1 MDLCIFGMQTN
12 AELVHTIVELLK
24 TDMTTLK
31 EIFVALK
38 TEFKQEMAATP
49 LNTIL
54 QSLGVNDIKSLIGV
68 WTIFQSFFRSKHVWS
83 NMEIIEPKDE
93 ETHNCSR
100 KQKS

>member
-1 MDLCIFGMQTN
+1 M
-12 AELVHTIVELLK
+12 ELLK

-68 WTIFQSFFRSKHVWS
+68 WTIF
-83 NMEIIEPKDE
+83 
-93 ETHNCSR
+93 
-100 KQKS
+100 